1 MFRAFVW
8 HVLGQDMKCFLE
20 LTGCGD
26 SGKSVLTRLVEA
38 GLGRPNI
45 RAITIARLE
54 DPASDLRP
62 TKSAANAC

>member
-8 HVLGQDMKCFLE
+8 HVLTGGDMKCFLE

-38 GLGRPNI
+38 GLGRQKI
-45 RAITIARLE
+45 RAINTSTGGSQPE
-54 DPASDLRP
+54 V
-62 TKSAANAC
+62 